1 MLDLLI
7 GLVVLGLLIF
17 RQLQS
22 RPVRGNQ
29 RLLLI
34 LLVAGLVEMSSGLQ
48 RVHVGPAT
56 VAALAGSLVLAAI
69 FGALRAFTVR
79 IWMQDGQPWVQG
91 GLLTAAL
98 WVVALVAHLGYDFL
112 VGQDKTMAQLGTATL
127 LLYLVVSLGV
137 QRLVVAYRV
146 QRLSPAGLGVPV
158 TGRSSLVDVV
168 HRRELRRRGNSGRQ
182 FRAAANGRLPRSVRI
197 DLYQAARRTGAA
209 SMPTTLRRGHGDMTT
224 LADRW
229 E

>member
-1 MLDLLI
+1 MSSQTVLDLVV

-29 RLLLI
+29 RLLLV
-34 LLVAGLVEMSSGLQ
+34 LLVVGVIEMSSGLQ

-69 FGALRAFTVR
+69 FGSLRAFTVR
-79 IWMQDGQPWVQG
+79 IWMQDGQPWVRG

-98 WVVALVAHLGYDFL
+98 WVAALAAHLGYDFL
-112 VGQDKTMAQLGTATL
+112 VGRDKTMAQLGTATL
-127 LLYLVVSLGV
+127 LLYLVASLGV

-146 QRLSPAGLGVPV
+146 QRLSPAGLGAPV
-158 TGRSSLVDVV
+158 TGRW
-168 HRRELRRRGNSGRQ
+168 
-182 FRAAANGRLPRSVRI
+182 P
-197 DLYQAARRTGAA
+197 
-209 SMPTTLRRGHGDMTT
+209 
-224 LADRW
+224 W
-229 E
+229 